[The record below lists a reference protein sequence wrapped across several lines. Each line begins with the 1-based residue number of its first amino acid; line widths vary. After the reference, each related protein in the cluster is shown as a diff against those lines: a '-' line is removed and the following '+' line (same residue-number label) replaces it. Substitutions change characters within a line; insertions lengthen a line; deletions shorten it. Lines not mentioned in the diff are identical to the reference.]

1 MRNGPPRGEGDP
13 TAQYVPSTFP
23 GATKTEKKR
32 EGPGYDKYLL
42 YININYIININIYI
56 NKLYIIL
63 YININKYQSINIK
76 IFINIIA
83 STPSLLNPGP
93 LTFGF

>member
-42 YININYIININIYI
+42 YININYIININIYP
-56 NKLYIIL
+56 L
-63 YININKYQSINIK
+63 
-76 IFINIIA
+76 
-83 STPSLLNPGP
+83 PSLELPRQRKRGRGQDMTNIYYI
-93 LTFGF
+93 

>member
-42 YININYIININIYI
+42 YININYIINIYI
-56 NKLYIIL
+56 NKLYII
-63 YININKYQSINIK
+63 YKYK
-76 IFINIIA
+76 
-83 STPSLLNPGP
+83 
-93 LTFGF
+93 